1 MNLVSDHP
9 IPTYGMNG
17 KTFKLQLSFTE
28 YYGYICPNKSE
39 TVDAI
44 WDSVNEC
51 FFESKTNK
59 EIFTECI
66 VAWEIK

>member
-1 MNLVSDHP
+1 MNLVSDYP
-9 IPTYGMNG
+9 ISTYGMNG

-28 YYGYICPNKSE
+28 YYGYICPNKLE

-51 FFESKTNK
+51 FF
-59 EIFTECI
+59 
-66 VAWEIK
+66 